1 MSGWTCT
8 PAGAFPRR
16 SCREL
21 FSKETAVKDRV
32 LASILVAAML
42 AVLVGWYMEPELVH
56 WLKIA
61 IEFLGAAGL

>member
-1 MSGWTCT
+1 
-8 PAGAFPRR
+8 
-16 SCREL
+16 
-21 FSKETAVKDRV
+21 VKDRV